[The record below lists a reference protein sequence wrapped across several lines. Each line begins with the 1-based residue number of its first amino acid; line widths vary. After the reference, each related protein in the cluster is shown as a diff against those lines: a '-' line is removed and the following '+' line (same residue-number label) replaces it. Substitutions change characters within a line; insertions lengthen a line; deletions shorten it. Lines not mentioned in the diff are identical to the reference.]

1 MSHSWPL
8 PPSPCSLSPLLHSP
22 SPKHRDHPRVGLE
35 TQGKDRETQPASVSA
50 CPTRVRGLREL
61 APATACPEAHTQN
74 CAHLAKRTPALHFGL
89 CASWAFPMSSS
100 ALASNSALP
109 PPTPVSPSCRPEANP
124 TAPSVSSRIP
134 DLGTPTPKLRFL
146 IKETQRVLT
155 APPQLLPDAASS
167 ILFMFLLLFVFSF
180 FHFPFLI
187 FPKK

>member
-109 PPTPVSPSCRPEANP
+109 PPPPCPPPADQRP
-124 TAPSVSSRIP
+124 
-134 DLGTPTPKLRFL
+134 
-146 IKETQRVLT
+146 TQR
-155 APPQLLPDAASS
+155 PPLCRHAFRTLGRPHQSYVFSSKKPRGSLLPPPNFFQMQPVQSFLCFCCCV
-167 ILFMFLLLFVFSF
+167 LFLPFSVFNL
-180 FHFPFLI
+180 P
-187 FPKK
+187 

>member
-50 CPTRVRGLREL
+50 CPTRVPGCVSWPLPPL
-61 APATACPEAHTQN
+61 APKLTLKIVLTLQSARLLCTLGCVP
-74 CAHLAKRTPALHFGL
+74 PGL
-89 CASWAFPMSSS
+89 FPCHRQPS
-100 ALASNSALP
+100 P
-109 PPTPVSPSCRPEANP
+109 PPRPSLPPVSPSCRPEANP

-146 IKETQRVLT
+146 IKEAQRVLT

>member
-74 CAHLAKRTPALHFGL
+74 CAHFAKRTPALHFGL

-109 PPTPVSPSCRPEANP
+109 PPRVPLLQTRGQPNGPLCVVTHSGPWDAHTEATFSHQRSPEGPYC
-124 TAPSVSSRIP
+124 
-134 DLGTPTPKLRFL
+134 
-146 IKETQRVLT
+146 
-155 APPQLLPDAASS
+155 PPQLLPDAASS

>member
-109 PPTPVSPSCRPEANP
+109 PPPVSPSCRPEANP

-146 IKETQRVLT
+146 IKEAQRVLT
-155 APPQLLPDAASS
+155 APPNFFQMQPVQSFLCFCCCLCSLSS
-167 ILFMFLLLFVFSF
+167 IFRF
-180 FHFPFLI
+180 
-187 FPKK
+187 